1 MKRLLCAYRNA
12 SLRVKLSLLVTAVL
26 LTVLIACQVALYFY
40 VAENVERQAR
50 SAADVTLTQA
60 QTYMDAKLRNVV
72 ERLFYIRLDP
82 SFEGALTDYLLSDK
96 PSAQGVAMTLLS
108 PCLSL
113 HKVTEPLISSIFLYT
128 PKSSFTDMGV
138 STEQEYRFEAS
149 VLWRQAEESE
159 SYVIW
164 GEVQK
169 DEIFITHREV
179 LPVMYR
185 FSVDGYGGE
194 CVLLANIDK
203 ARLTAYLHDIVPDD
217 GSDMLLVDGRGR
229 LVTQAGG
236 AAAAALA
243 EDYGALHAVL
253 ETEGFTETAAQGG
266 KYLTAHRALANAPW
280 HVVYLQSEKH
290 ILGQLQNIRNVFFA
304 VSLAVVLVLLVA
316 LTRIVHSVTQPL
328 SRLSQRMRSVDV
340 KNDWQGF
347 EYPYHNEIGTLSRS
361 FNSMLAHIHMLL
373 DEQETYIAQLQDE
386 KERVR
391 VEQQLKRRAELK
403 ALQAQIN
410 PHFLYNTLD
419 SIRWKAERAG
429 AQDISRMTTAL
440 ATLFRIGL
448 SRGREIISVE
458 QEAQH
463 VGSYLQIQKLRYG
476 GKLSYTVELSPD
488 ILQLYTV
495 KLILQPLV
503 ENAIYHGIKESE
515 APGLIAISGRR
526 SGSVMELRV
535 TDNGPGIPPE
545 RLAMLQADL
554 ARGLSVSGE
563 GYGIF
568 NVNERIRLYFGAEY
582 GLMLESEYGR
592 GTVAAVRLPCIT
604 QDEVEQYVSLTD
616 SGR

>member
-1 MKRLLCAYRNA
+1 MKNKKISIRIIFPVVMSASIAACIISCILLFSYYFSTYFQKDAIEKIGKQRDFLAQSLETQIENINVLINRIYYQNIKKYDVDSARFAEEMEQQIFLEEKCLYGLALYDIDGESIWHSGTFAEQEDAKEMAWFLQAKENIETISYGRRRLVRPQEDSYVFEISRYVEYIKDGNMRSGILLMEYYTDSVDEILSHYRNQKSAYCYLLDDQKNMLYHPFDKEIASGLYKEKTIESALSCKNYRIEKADGQQWLIEGQQIGYTGWNMVVVNSMDSLVLESHNLHYLVWFILLLIGVILIFLDTLVFHNFTNPIYRLLRTMEKFGKGDYNARAQEEGIGELKNVSIHFNIMADKLQEQMEEIRRNE
-12 SLRVKLSLLVTAVL
+12 REKQKMEKKL
-26 LTVLIACQVALYFY
+26 
-40 VAENVERQAR
+40 
-50 SAADVTLTQA
+50 
-60 QTYMDAKLRNVV
+60 
-72 ERLFYIRLDP
+72 
-82 SFEGALTDYLLSDK
+82 
-96 PSAQGVAMTLLS
+96 
-108 PCLSL
+108 
-113 HKVTEPLISSIFLYT
+113 
-128 PKSSFTDMGV
+128 
-138 STEQEYRFEAS
+138 
-149 VLWRQAEESE
+149 
-159 SYVIW
+159 
-164 GEVQK
+164 
-169 DEIFITHREV
+169 
-179 LPVMYR
+179 
-185 FSVDGYGGE
+185 
-194 CVLLANIDK
+194 
-203 ARLTAYLHDIVPDD
+203 
-217 GSDMLLVDGRGR
+217 
-229 LVTQAGG
+229 
-236 AAAAALA
+236 
-243 EDYGALHAVL
+243 
-253 ETEGFTETAAQGG
+253 
-266 KYLTAHRALANAPW
+266 
-280 HVVYLQSEKH
+280 LQS
-290 ILGQLQNIRNVFFA
+290 
-304 VSLAVVLVLLVA
+304 
-316 LTRIVHSVTQPL
+316 
-328 SRLSQRMRSVDV
+328 
-340 KNDWQGF
+340 
-347 EYPYHNEIGTLSRS
+347 
-361 FNSMLAHIHMLL
+361 
-373 DEQETYIAQLQDE
+373 
-386 KERVR
+386 
-391 VEQQLKRRAELK
+391 
-403 ALQAQIN
+403 QIN